1 MKIFKLS
8 ILLLL
13 ALFQNNTFGQ
23 DQYYQS
29 LKGEVLDAS
38 IQIPIFGAK
47 ISLQEDSSYSA
58 KTDLNGKFSFD
69 SLPVGRYT
77 ILCQASKYEYQEQV
91 VLLTSAKQEQVT
103 FNLVLATFKQVKT
116 ATIKSFTYTK
126 PKVNSMA
133 PISSHSFGVEET
145 QNFAAAV
152 NDPARMA
159 TSFAGVV
166 GADDGNNAISIRGN
180 APSALLWRVEGID
193 IPAPN
198 HFSSFDGA
206 SGGISLVS
214 SQLLAQSDFFTGA
227 FSPEY
232 GNSIGGVFD
241 LRMRKGNSEEKE
253 HTLQAGILG
262 VDLATEGPLGKNG
275 GSYLVN
281 YRYSTL
287 DLLSKIGFDLF
298 GGLLSFQ
305 DLSFNISLP
314 TKKAGDFTI
323 FGMGGLSSQYEAPE
337 RDSSKW
343 EFEGDRYHFKF
354 ISNTGILGFTHQKS
368 FNNKTTWR
376 NVLALSANKV
386 SEIDKYI
393 DDNYNDIDEEISQ
406 VENKKISWSSIL
418 TKQMNENHS
427 IRFGTYLHK
436 LNFAS
441 KFSEVDLET
450 LVKSD
455 FGNVTGSTEYAQ
467 AFAQW
472 KWQLHRKIQVVSG
485 VHGIWLGLNKK
496 SNIEPRLAMVYKP
509 RRNQH
514 LTLGLGMHSQ
524 MQLPGVYF
532 TQNPGSTSNSNRE
545 LDFTKAKHIVLGY
558 EYWFGKKFRAKLE
571 TYYQHL
577 SDVPIGTD
585 INRPYSMLNLDWGIS
600 PQDLVNE
607 GEGRNRGV
615 ELTLEKIYS
624 KRLYGLLTA
633 SLFRSEFKNQ
643 DNVWYRTRYDAGH
656 SVSST
661 LGKEFKLK
669 NNNLLGLNIKTS
681 WYGGFRTRKIDLEK
695 SIIEERAIVD
705 GTVPLGT
712 KLPNYFRIDVK
723 FSYRVNH
730 KKFNSFWSLD
740 LQNATNRMNVGGQYY
755 DSEKEKIQEWYL
767 TSLLPVLSYKIEF

>member
-1 MKIFKLS
+1 MGQVVYFQSMKGK
-8 ILLLL
+8 
-13 ALFQNNTFGQ
+13 
-23 DQYYQS
+23 
-29 LKGEVLDAS
+29 VLDAS

-47 ISLQEDSSYSA
+47 ISLLEDSSISTV
-58 KTDLNGKFSFD
+58 TDLHGRFQLD

-77 ILCQASKYEYQEQV
+77 VLCVASKYEYQEQV
-91 VLLTSAKQEQVT
+91 VLLTSAKQEEVV
-103 FNLVLATFKQVKT
+103 FNLNLASFKQVKT
-116 ATIKSFTYTK
+116 AKIKSFTYTK

-180 APSALLWRVEGID
+180 APSALLWRIEGID

-214 SQLLAQSDFFTGA
+214 SQLLSQSDFFTGA

-241 LRMRKGNSEEKE
+241 LRMRKGNSEKRE

-262 VDLATEGPLGKNG
+262 VDLATEGPLGNKG
-275 GSYLVN
+275 GSYLIN

-314 TKKAGDFTI
+314 TEKAGDFSI
-323 FGMGGLSSQYEAPE
+323 FGMGGLSSQYEAPV
-337 RDSSKW
+337 RDSNKW

-354 ISNTGILGFTHQKS
+354 ISNTGILGLRHQKS
-368 FNNKTTWR
+368 FNQKTTWR
-376 NVLALSANKV
+376 NVIALSANKV
-386 SEIDKYI
+386 SEIDMFI
-393 DDNYNDIDEEISQ
+393 DDNYKDIEEEVTN
-406 VENKKISWSSIL
+406 VENKKISWSSII
-418 TKQMNENHS
+418 TKQVNGNHS
-427 IRFGTYLHK
+427 FRAGAYLHK
-436 LNFAS
+436 LYF
-441 KFSEVDLET
+441 ET
-450 LVKSD
+450 EFFETDVETFIKSD
-455 FGNVTGSTEYAQ
+455 FGNNAGATEYAQ

-472 KWQLHRKIQVVSG
+472 KWQLHRKVQIISG
-485 VHGIWLGLNKK
+485 LHGIWLGLNNK

-509 RRNQH
+509 KRNQH
-514 LTLGLGMHSQ
+514 LSLGLGMHSQ

-532 TQNPGSTSNSNRE
+532 TNAAGSNTNQNKD
-545 LDFTKAKHIVLGY
+545 LDFTKASHVVLGY
-558 EYWFGKKFRAKLE
+558 EYWFGKKLRAKLE

-585 INRPYSMLNLDWGIS
+585 AVNPYSILNLDWGIN
-600 PQDLVNE
+600 PQELINE

-624 KRLYGLLTA
+624 KRFYGLLSA
-633 SLFRSEFKNQ
+633 SLFRSEFKTQSNI
-643 DNVWYRTRYDAGH
+643 WYRTRYDAGH
-656 SVSST
+656 SMSST

-669 NNNLLGLNIKTS
+669 NNNLLGLNLKTS
-681 WYGGFRTRKIDLEK
+681 WYGGFRIRKIDLEK
-695 SIIEERAIVD
+695 SKQEQKVIID
-705 GTVPLGT
+705 NTVPLGN
-712 KLPNYFRIDVK
+712 KLPNYFRVDVK
-723 FSYRVNH
+723 FSYRINH
-730 KKFNSFWSLD
+730 SKFNSFWSLD

-755 DSEKEKIQEWYL
+755 DVEKEKIQEWYL
-767 TSLLPVLSYKIEF
+767 TSLLPVISYKIEF